1 MKKELRQAKI
11 EQLITKQI
19 ISNQDDLLKALKKAG
34 ISATQATISRDIREM
49 QIVKQQDG
57 DGHLRYVVFKEQNQ
71 AEWLRLY
78 KAIYDFVIE
87 ITQVEFVNVVKTMPR
102 NANVLAAIIDDLK
115 PECVAGT
122 IAGYDTL
129 VVISPSVDAALEFKK
144 MTIEHINHDAI
155 GTAPED
161 D

>member
-87 ITQVEFVNVVKTMPR
+87 ITPVSYTHLRAHET
-102 NANVLAAIIDDLK
+102 
-115 PECVAGT
+115 
-122 IAGYDTL
+122 
-129 VVISPSVDAALEFKK
+129 
-144 MTIEHINHDAI
+144 
-155 GTAPED
+155 
-161 D
+161 

>member
-57 DGHLRYVVFKEQNQ
+57 DGQFMIL
-71 AEWLRLY
+71 
-78 KAIYDFVIE
+78 
-87 ITQVEFVNVVKTMPR
+87 
-102 NANVLAAIIDDLK
+102 
-115 PECVAGT
+115 
-122 IAGYDTL
+122 
-129 VVISPSVDAALEFKK
+129 
-144 MTIEHINHDAI
+144 
-155 GTAPED
+155 
-161 D
+161 

>member
-1 MKKELRQAKI
+1 M
-11 EQLITKQI
+11 
-19 ISNQDDLLKALKKAG
+19 
-34 ISATQATISRDIREM
+34 
-49 QIVKQQDG
+49 
-57 DGHLRYVVFKEQNQ
+57 RYVVFKEQNQ

-129 VVISPSVDAALEFKK
+129 VVISPSADAALEFKK
-144 MTIEHINHDAI
+144 MAIEHINHDAI
-155 GTAPED
+155 GIAPED

>member
-57 DGHLRYVVFKEQNQ
+57 DGH
-71 AEWLRLY
+71 Y

-129 VVISPSVDAALEFKK
+129 VVISPSADAALEFKK
-144 MTIEHINHDAI
+144 MAIEHINHDAI
-155 GTAPED
+155 GIAPED

>member
-1 MKKELRQAKI
+1 M
-11 EQLITKQI
+11 
-19 ISNQDDLLKALKKAG
+19 
-34 ISATQATISRDIREM
+34 
-49 QIVKQQDG
+49 
-57 DGHLRYVVFKEQNQ
+57 RYVVFKEQNQ

-129 VVISPSVDAALEFKK
+129 VVISPSADAALEFKK

-155 GTAPED
+155 GIATED

>member
-1 MKKELRQAKI
+1 
-11 EQLITKQI
+11 
-19 ISNQDDLLKALKKAG
+19 
-34 ISATQATISRDIREM
+34 M

-129 VVISPSVDAALEFKK
+129 VVISPSADAALEFKK
-144 MTIEHINHDAI
+144 MAIEHINHDAI
-155 GTAPED
+155 GIAPED

>member
-19 ISNQDDLLKALKKAG
+19 ISNQDDLLNALKKAG

-71 AEWLRLY
+71 AELQRLF

-87 ITQVEFVNVVKTMPR
+87 VTQVEFINVVKTTPR
-102 NANVLAAIIDDLK
+102 NANVLAAIIDDLNLD
-115 PECVAGT
+115 CVTGT
-122 IAGYDTL
+122 VAGYDTL
-129 VVISPSVDAALEFKK
+129 VLICPSKKAAAEFRKLVLDHVNQDATRME
-144 MTIEHINHDAI
+144 I
-155 GTAPED
+155 ED